1 MLLYKVSNK
10 KGGDMHIVEI
20 LTAIAI
26 LLVGIAKLIE
36 AIAKL
41 IKELKRNK

>member
-10 KGGDMHIVEI
+10 KGGDMHVVEI
-20 LTAIAI
+20 LVAIAS
-26 LLVGIAKLIE
+26 LLVGIAKIIE

>member
-20 LTAIAI
+20 LAAIAI

>member
-20 LTAIAI
+20 LTAISI
-26 LLVGIAKLIE
+26 LLVGVAKLIE